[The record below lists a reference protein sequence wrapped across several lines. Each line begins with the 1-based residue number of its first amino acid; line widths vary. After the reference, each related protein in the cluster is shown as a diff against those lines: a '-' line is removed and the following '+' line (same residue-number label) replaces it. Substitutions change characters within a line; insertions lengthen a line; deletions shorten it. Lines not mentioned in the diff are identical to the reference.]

1 VLISPPFTNPPKF
14 VVKGKSLKIEFQ
26 DTLQDLTTYTINF
39 GSSIKDITEGN
50 VLENFSYVFSTGP
63 YLDSLIMEGKVFN
76 AETNKPEKET
86 LVLIYSDL
94 SDSVVVT
101 ERPDYFTKTEENGSF
116 RIQNLKKGTYKLVA
130 LKDINFNLQ
139 FDLPSELIGF
149 HSEPVQLNDSSNSYE
164 ISVFTDEPSELK
176 LTGYKPDKPGKV
188 ILTYNSP
195 LSKFDIKAYPVEVN
209 QFYLNKRKD
218 SVFVWLSSV
227 YTRKTRLVCTANSS
241 ISDSIKI
248 NFRMSLPDS
257 SRKNQLKPIFKRKTS
272 SITEVTKDLPFSIKF
287 NRPVKVIANNKF
299 KLYRDSLLIGQEL
312 TFVKDSTDP
321 TRVLMACSLESGFT
335 YKLLVL
341 PKAVTDIYEFYNDS
355 LSFQL
360 NRLKNN
366 ELGSI
371 KLDFTGGVTNRRYI
385 LNIYNVNGA
394 VRVRDSFVAGEIK
407 EMHFRGLKPGQYK
420 IVVIEDEHENGK
432 WDTGNYFKHRQP
444 ERKIFY
450 EHDIELRANWE
461 FEAEIN
467 ID

>member
-1 VLISPPFTNPPKF
+1 
-14 VVKGKSLKIEFQ
+14 
-26 DTLQDLTTYTINF
+26 
-39 GSSIKDITEGN
+39 
-50 VLENFSYVFSTGP
+50 
-63 YLDSLIMEGKVFN
+63 
-76 AETNKPEKET
+76 
-86 LVLIYSDL
+86 
-94 SDSVVVT
+94 
-101 ERPDYFTKTEENGSF
+101 
-116 RIQNLKKGTYKLVA
+116 
-130 LKDINFNLQ
+130 
-139 FDLPSELIGF
+139 
-149 HSEPVQLNDSSNSYE
+149 
-164 ISVFTDEPSELK
+164 
-176 LTGYKPDKPGKV
+176 
-188 ILTYNSP
+188 
-195 LSKFDIKAYPVEVN
+195 
-209 QFYLNKRKD
+209 
-218 SVFVWLSSV
+218 
-227 YTRKTRLVCTANSS
+227 
-241 ISDSIKI
+241 
-248 NFRMSLPDS
+248 MSLPDS
-257 SRKNQLKPIFKRKTS
+257 SRKNQLKPIFKRKIS